1 MELFQQLEQT
11 LRKDPEFMN
20 KKIGDM
26 LDVLNDEGLIE
37 DLFDL
42 QGVLQKY
49 VDHVLNQKEL
59 SSLDSL
65 NDKGPFTADLG
76 LYKFIL
82 L

>member
-42 QGVLQKY
+42 QGVL
-49 VDHVLNQKEL
+49 
-59 SSLDSL
+59 
-65 NDKGPFTADLG
+65 
-76 LYKFIL
+76 
-82 L
+82 